1 MVKGLMNQKNMD
13 IFAYKFCILPGKL
26 GAVTYTYF
34 PLNLILTFKPFIVLI
49 LFYISA
55 SLKDF
60 KIFMDAMEAVKDKGV
75 VVAVASPEDVDTAN
89 KDRPDFFQ
97 VKKAL

>member
-1 MVKGLMNQKNMD
+1 MPTQKHKKKKIQISDLEFN
-13 IFAYKFCILPGKL
+13 IFFYFCFLP
-26 GAVTYTYF
+26 VR
-34 PLNLILTFKPFIVLI
+34 NLQLPV
-49 LFYISA
+49 
-55 SLKDF
+55 
-60 KIFMDAMEAVKDKGV
+60 IFNAMEAVKDKGV